1 MNTYFDWSPRSISI
15 ALWIATNI
23 QTKMNNENELFGDQA
38 CSFSPYCLG
47 MCEWTGCPG
56 ASAAATSS
64 TFTNMELHPQTE
76 AFQPL
81 PVPRPV
87 PSNSV
92 TASCLMLTATPPK
105 RFCFATEDQLGEL
118 AKGYIPPNT
127 NRQTKWAL
135 KVPIGRDT
143 LNSL

>member
-64 TFTNMELHPQTE
+64 TFTNMELHPQME

-81 PVPRPV
+81 PVPCPV
-87 PSNSV
+87 PPRPLRVLRSLPHLQS
-92 TASCLMLTATPPK
+92 A
-105 RFCFATEDQLGEL
+105 FAIDIDRLIAEL
-118 AKGYIPPNT
+118 IK
-127 NRQTKWAL
+127 
-135 KVPIGRDT
+135 PIQ
-143 LNSL
+143 